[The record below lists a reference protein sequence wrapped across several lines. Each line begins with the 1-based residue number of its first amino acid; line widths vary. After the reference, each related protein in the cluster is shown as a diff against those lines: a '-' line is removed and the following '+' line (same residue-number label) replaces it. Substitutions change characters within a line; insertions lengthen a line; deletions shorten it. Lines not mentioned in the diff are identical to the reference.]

1 MYSYMYVF
9 FVTLCITYMQ
19 VTQQVYIAEEWVRN
33 SHDQIKAET
42 HSCLEVEKTLEA
54 LKEEHAQLSKKLK
67 DSDKAQLSAEA
78 GLKTMERQ
86 MEDQHQKLHITEIN
100 LATKKQIV
108 LNLKAELQKAKET
121 TRVAKEATE
130 AVVSA
135 FYDRGVADTKTC
147 LAEEVV
153 VVCKDYVTESWGVAM
168 DQVGAL
174 ADSQLRKLENIFFLE
189 DIREILN
196 MVPPTKELLT
206 TQAPLPDGEVSKGA
220 GVDEEAQPL
229 TKAKPFE
236 DALTIRDVVLQTKD
250 AELKSQ
256 VDPKDPPL
264 AKT

>member
-1 MYSYMYVF
+1 MWMHMYSYMYVF

-108 LNLKAELQKAKET
+108 LNLKAEL
-121 TRVAKEATE
+121 
-130 AVVSA
+130 
-135 FYDRGVADTKTC
+135 
-147 LAEEVV
+147 
-153 VVCKDYVTESWGVAM
+153 
-168 DQVGAL
+168 
-174 ADSQLRKLENIFFLE
+174 
-189 DIREILN
+189 
-196 MVPPTKELLT
+196 
-206 TQAPLPDGEVSKGA
+206 
-220 GVDEEAQPL
+220 
-229 TKAKPFE
+229 
-236 DALTIRDVVLQTKD
+236 
-250 AELKSQ
+250 
-256 VDPKDPPL
+256 
-264 AKT
+264 